1 MELKRRRGQE
11 LSNVFLKT
19 RADHHDEEGQALVEY
34 SLILLLVALVAVPGL
49 TAIGVNV
56 IGPLTNVA
64 NAF

>member
-1 MELKRRRGQE
+1 LNVYLK
-11 LSNVFLKT
+11 S
-19 RADHHDEEGQALVEY
+19 RAAQHGERGQALVEY

-64 NAF
+64 NAL